1 MLNGV
6 NKDINAKVQTF
17 YLKGGK
23 KLNQNEIWENNNI
36 R

>member
-6 NKDINAKVQTF
+6 NKDINIKVQTF

-23 KLNQNEIWENNNI
+23 KVESERDMGKQ
-36 R
+36 